1 MNGFRRR
8 VSVAIVV
15 CGASSACVGADADS
29 RYLRSGLGVD
39 WADEAVF
46 VDRDCASISPAAL
59 YGCGAGGD
67 GADTRSVGDFETSAA
82 LELGLGYAVRP
93 NVRLEVG
100 IGYRPRLDFAG
111 QTNFLAPG
119 RRQSVA
125 AEASS
130 MSAWLSAYVDL
141 REMPLPGIGDAK
153 PFVGLGVG
161 AARNRIGETRM
172 SFPRTTT
179 LVPGGQRTNASWMA
193 TAGISKALGQRT
205 ALELAW
211 RYADLGELQTG
222 RGDGQ
227 VVWRDGSRE
236 PLLLDLARTEA
247 SLRSH
252 ALRLAVRRAF

>member
-1 MNGFRRR
+1 MA
-8 VSVAIVV
+8 AIVV
-15 CGASSACVGADADS
+15 CGIAGAGLAASADG
-29 RYLRSGLGVD
+29 RYLRGAVGIER
-39 WADEAVF
+39 ADEAVF
-46 VDRDCASISPAAL
+46 LDRDCASISPAAL
-59 YGCGAGGD
+59 YGCGTGGD
-67 GADTRSVGDFETSAA
+67 GADTRSISDFGTSAA

-93 NVRLEVG
+93 NVRLEFG
-100 IGYRPRLDFAG
+100 IGYRPRLEFEG
-111 QTNFLAPG
+111 RTNFLAPG

-130 MSAWLSAYVDL
+130 MSAWLSAYIDL
-141 REMPLPGIGDAK
+141 GEVPLPAIGDAK
-153 PFVGLGVG
+153 PFVGVGIG
-161 AARNRIGETRM
+161 AARNRIGEMRM

-193 TAGISKALGQRT
+193 TAGLSKAVGERT

-211 RYADLGELQTG
+211 RYADLGEVQTG